1 MFNSTNVC
9 FVFPGLFSFY
19 GILIKHIYR
28 LLQEREAD
36 RLDDSEWILR
46 EALSTNKLQLGGT
59 FRNVLI
65 RKIDDVIDPIFA
77 KIIAVIDQYSN
88 LDLIDPKAE
97 ESPLSQFWLSMF
109 SEPTLL
115 RLKYS
120 EMQGTIAGVSKK
132 GRKLYTDFKCQMP
145 FFWII
150 KDIVDCQCNI
160 AMRNAGT

>member
-1 MFNSTNVC
+1 M
-9 FVFPGLFSFY
+9 
-19 GILIKHIYR
+19 HIYR
-28 LLQEREAD
+28 LLLERETD
-36 RLDDSEWILR
+36 GPDDSEWVLR

-65 RKIDDVIDPIFA
+65 RKIDEVTDPIFA
-77 KIIAVIDQYSN
+77 KIIAVIDQHCN
-88 LDLIDPKAE
+88 LDLINPKAE

-109 SEPTLL
+109 SEPTVL

-120 EMQGTIAGVSKK
+120 EMQGNAISNNK
-132 GRKLYTDFKCQMP
+132 GKLYTDFKCQMP

-150 KDIVDCQCNI
+150 KDFVDCQCGI

>member
-1 MFNSTNVC
+1 M
-9 FVFPGLFSFY
+9 
-19 GILIKHIYR
+19 HIYR
-28 LLQEREAD
+28 LLREREAD
-36 RLDDSEWILR
+36 RPDDSEWVLR

-65 RKIDDVIDPIFA
+65 RKIDEVIDPIFA
-77 KIIAVIDQYSN
+77 KIIAAIDQHSN

-109 SEPTLL
+109 SEPTVL

-120 EMQGTIAGVSKK
+120 EMHAQGNIAGTSEK
-132 GRKLYTDFKCQMP
+132 GGIRLYTDFKCQMP

-150 KDIVDCQCNI
+150 KEFVDCQRDI
-160 AMRNAGT
+160 TMRNAGT